1 MADYILDWNKY
12 TDTAVRVA
20 EEGAVLLKNDR
31 GALPLTGGTKVALFG
46 RMQKNYYKSGTGSG
60 GMVNVKHVVSIL
72 EGLQEAEEIEVDETL
87 LQIYE
92 DWEKENPVD
101 PGVGWGKENWSQE
114 EMPLADDV
122 VRDAA
127 ARVDVAVLVIART
140 AGEDRD
146 NTAQKGSY
154 FLSDKEEDMLGKVCA
169 AFRKTVVLLNVGN
182 IIDMTFV
189 SKYDPAA
196 VMYVWQAGM
205 IGGTA
210 VANLL
215 TGKAT
220 PSGALTDTIARDL
233 SDYPSSGN
241 FGGDDLSKDF
251 YAEDIFVGYR
261 YFSTFAPS
269 EVLYPFGFGLSYTD
283 FEITPQVFT
292 IGGKDMPAGVTA
304 SSDLTG
310 EEALQTEA
318 VLKILVKNKGEY
330 KGKKTVMLL
339 AKTPSDRIATPS
351 RVLLDFGKTA
361 ELLPGE
367 SQELILRAG
376 MERLASFDDD
386 GRLLGRTGWVLPKGK
401 YIFYAGEN
409 VVAAEEAGSFELS
422 EDTMLEALDS
432 AAKPLQAFDRLTIDS
447 TAQAG
452 ADGEVCTKKYE
463 PVPLREVEHVDTRLE
478 RVPEEIAFTGD
489 KGIKLAD
496 VKNGKNTMEEFIA
509 QISDEDLSLI
519 IRGEGM
525 GSPKVTTGTAAAY
538 GGVTKELR
546 AMGIPAICC
555 DDGPSG
561 MRIDSGKKAFSLP
574 NGTCLACTFNEELN
588 EELFDWFGIEM
599 VSNEVDCILGPGINI
614 HRHPLNG
621 RNFEYFSEDPLLT
634 GRIASAQIRGMEK
647 HGVTGTI
654 KHFCCNNRET
664 NRRAMD
670 SVVSERALR
679 EIYLKGFE
687 IAIKE
692 GKARSVMS
700 VYNMINGAFGTANYE
715 LDTTILRE
723 QWGFTGLL
731 MTDWWAYIDGIPE
744 NFFDHALR
752 AHSAMARAQ
761 CDVYMVCSSVER
773 PDLMA
778 TDTYENLKEGRRD
791 QITRAELQ
799 RNAGNILRFA
809 MDTPAMDAVMGSKR
823 TVEHIDCPYSDDT
836 IEAKVDLYY
845 DIDKDP
851 VILVDVDTSE
861 GKDFVFG
868 ITSDRPGVYTCEL
881 TASSDLSPL
890 AQLPIT
896 LYYTSIPVRVIT
908 FNGTEGRDVTM
919 TSEAGLIAK
928 HSVFRMHFGKR
939 GLRLKSLKLTYKCG
953 LEEYHFDE

>member
-31 GALPLTGGTKVALFG
+31 EALPLTGGTKVALFG

-122 VRDAA
+122 VHDAA
-127 ARVDVAVLVIART
+127 ARADVAVLVIART

-339 AKTPSDRIATPS
+339 AKTPADRIATPS

-478 RVPEEIAFTGD
+478 RVPE
-489 KGIKLAD
+489 
-496 VKNGKNTMEEFIA
+496 
-509 QISDEDLSLI
+509 
-519 IRGEGM
+519 
-525 GSPKVTTGTAAAY
+525 
-538 GGVTKELR
+538 
-546 AMGIPAICC
+546 
-555 DDGPSG
+555 
-561 MRIDSGKKAFSLP
+561 
-574 NGTCLACTFNEELN
+574 
-588 EELFDWFGIEM
+588 
-599 VSNEVDCILGPGINI
+599 
-614 HRHPLNG
+614 
-621 RNFEYFSEDPLLT
+621 
-634 GRIASAQIRGMEK
+634 
-647 HGVTGTI
+647 
-654 KHFCCNNRET
+654 
-664 NRRAMD
+664 
-670 SVVSERALR
+670 
-679 EIYLKGFE
+679 
-687 IAIKE
+687 IKE
-692 GKARSVMS
+692 SS
-700 VYNMINGAFGTANYE
+700 
-715 LDTTILRE
+715 LR
-723 QWGFTGLL
+723 T
-731 MTDWWAYIDGIPE
+731 
-744 NFFDHALR
+744 
-752 AHSAMARAQ
+752 
-761 CDVYMVCSSVER
+761 
-773 PDLMA
+773 
-778 TDTYENLKEGRRD
+778 
-791 QITRAELQ
+791 
-799 RNAGNILRFA
+799 
-809 MDTPAMDAVMGSKR
+809 
-823 TVEHIDCPYSDDT
+823 
-836 IEAKVDLYY
+836 
-845 DIDKDP
+845 
-851 VILVDVDTSE
+851 
-861 GKDFVFG
+861 
-868 ITSDRPGVYTCEL
+868 
-881 TASSDLSPL
+881 
-890 AQLPIT
+890 
-896 LYYTSIPVRVIT
+896 
-908 FNGTEGRDVTM
+908 
-919 TSEAGLIAK
+919 
-928 HSVFRMHFGKR
+928 
-939 GLRLKSLKLTYKCG
+939 
-953 LEEYHFDE
+953 